1 MLTGDLL
8 VLPFAP
14 GGFSLC
20 TTVFPSPQKPTFPNS
35 NSTRNQVEEEPLTGC
50 ATCTSKSLFNN
61 IYLFIYKLAQGKHS
75 LLICYWHYILTTGLL
90 FTFKSCLKGTTCNN
104 LCILIWQY
112 SVLFNG
118 GMKYRQFNFL
128 FCVSPQK
135 LCTPQT
141 VNCRDL
147 EGRHSTPL
155 HFAAGYNRVT
165 VVEYLLQ
172 NGADVHAKDKG

>member
-1 MLTGDLL
+1 MNVQSELFAISYNGCQCVHDCCLFCFCLRRMCHWMLTGDLL

-35 NSTRNQVEEEPLTGC
+35 NSTRNQVEEEPLRGC

-104 LCILIWQY
+104 LCILIW
-112 SVLFNG
+112 
-118 GMKYRQFNFL
+118 
-128 FCVSPQK
+128 
-135 LCTPQT
+135 
-141 VNCRDL
+141 
-147 EGRHSTPL
+147 
-155 HFAAGYNRVT
+155 
-165 VVEYLLQ
+165 
-172 NGADVHAKDKG
+172 

>member
-1 MLTGDLL
+1 MNVQSELFAINVTMGASVFMIVVFFVFAWEECVKCWMLTGDFL

-35 NSTRNQVEEEPLTGC
+35 NSTRNQVEEEPLRGY

-104 LCILIWQY
+104 LCILIW
-112 SVLFNG
+112 
-118 GMKYRQFNFL
+118 
-128 FCVSPQK
+128 
-135 LCTPQT
+135 
-141 VNCRDL
+141 
-147 EGRHSTPL
+147 
-155 HFAAGYNRVT
+155 
-165 VVEYLLQ
+165 
-172 NGADVHAKDKG
+172 